1 MPDADSDSTA
11 RAVAGS
17 NESVAVVALAQSGI
31 VRLSEQQN
39 AIRSEVRTDT
49 MSSLRESLV
58 SDFLFQASG
67 LQMQECPSGALYVVG
82 LPIGNLGDIT
92 LRAL

>member
-1 MPDADSDSTA
+1 
-11 RAVAGS
+11 
-17 NESVAVVALAQSGI
+17 
-31 VRLSEQQN
+31 
-39 AIRSEVRTDT
+39 

-92 LRAL
+92 LRALWILSKVEEIAACCKPHL